1 MAADEPAFDGDV
13 AATIAAIRAEVRRR
27 AGYADGDA
35 VPSHGD
41 PSAVDE
47 AAALAE
53 VSAHL
58 PVQWRTPVVGRGIA
72 LVKRAE
78 RLALRWY
85 INPIVEQQNAFNA
98 AVVRAL
104 ASLET
109 RQQELARLL
118 ETRTNEQAD
127 REAEKA

>member
-1 MAADEPAFDGDV
+1 MAAGESAFDDDV

-27 AGYADGDA
+27 AGYADGEV
-35 VPSHGD
+35 VPPRGGES
-41 PSAVDE
+41 PVDE

-53 VSAHL
+53 ISAHL
-58 PVQWRTPVVGRGIA
+58 PVQWRMPVVGRGLA
-72 LVKRAE
+72 FVKRAE

-104 ASLET
+104 ASLDM
-109 RQQELARLL
+109 RQQELGRELEARAA
-118 ETRTNEQAD
+118 EQANGGAD
-127 REAEKA
+127 KA